1 MVRIA
6 SLIGLAV
13 LPTLAVAEGET
24 GVMPAVAEPMAAGQI
39 VQLLLGL
46 VAVMLLIFGMAWL
59 LRRITGQGTLA
70 NGALRIVGGL
80 SMGARERIVLVQ
92 VGDTQLLVGV
102 APGRVQTLHVL
113 PEPLPV
119 DAAGQ
124 GGGTGFQQVLGQA
137 LGRRGEKQS

>member
-1 MVRIA
+1 MKP
-6 SLIGLAV
+6 GLAV
-13 LPTLAVAEGET
+13 LIGVCLAPGLAAAEGET
-24 GVMPAVAEPMAAGQI
+24 PALPAVAEPMAAGQI

-46 VAVMLLIFGMAWL
+46 AAVMLLIFGMAWL
-59 LRRITGQGTLA
+59 LRRVTGQGALA

-119 DAAGQ
+119 ETAEQ
-124 GGGTGFQQVLGQA
+124 GGAGFQRVLGQVLG
-137 LGRRGEKQS
+137 GRGAKRS

>member
-1 MVRIA
+1 MTRIA
-6 SLIGLAV
+6 LLMGLA
-13 LPTLAVAEGET
+13 LMPMPAAAEEGKTL
-24 GVMPAVAEPMAAGQI
+24 MPAVAEPMAAGQI
-39 VQLLLGL
+39 LQLLLGL
-46 VAVMLLIFGMAWL
+46 AAVMLLIFGMAWL
-59 LRRITGQGTLA
+59 LRRVTGQGTLA

-119 DAAGQ
+119 EAAEQ
-124 GGGTGFQQVLGQA
+124 GGAGFQQVLGQV
-137 LGRRGEKQS
+137 LGRRGERQ